1 MKNMKISQNKIT
13 MKRLSILIAFLL
25 FGIGVRA
32 QQTNLTE
39 AVDFT
44 VTDCH
49 GQTYNLFEILDRG
62 QAVFIDFFFYSC
74 GQCQVISPYITG
86 SYTQMGCNM
95 HDVFY
100 IEISYIDSDAV
111 CQQWANEYGVEF
123 PTVGKD
129 GGGNEVFD
137 LYGIQACPT
146 LVLIMPDRSI
156 PIQGLLD
163 LYPFSAQDVVNAMQ
177 RYGLQ
182 PHDCTGTLTVNPQTL
197 HIYNDGETYQ
207 PGQLTIS
214 NMTAEDVIVDAFTA
228 DPIFALQCM
237 DDGQDVTE
245 GMTVT
250 AGQTIIIDVYV
261 DVPVKESFEGKMYV
275 NTSAGNFEVDIIY
288 EMTVGVDEN
297 STMLTLFPN
306 PANESITLQG
316 ENLDV
321 ISIYNALGQKVDT
334 FFSKESQMVI
344 PTAKY
349 PNGIYFVRTNSGKTQ
364 RMIIS
369 HE

>member
-1 MKNMKISQNKIT
+1 

-25 FGIGVRA
+25 FGAGLRA

-86 SYTQMGCNM
+86 SYTQMGCNL

-129 GGGNEVFD
+129 GGGNEVFE

-156 PIQGLLD
+156 PIQGLMQ
-163 LYPFSAQDVVNAMQ
+163 LYPFSPQDVVNAMQ
-177 RYGLQ
+177 QNGLQ
-182 PHDCTGTLTVNPQTL
+182 PHDCTGTLTVNPQTM
-197 HIYNDGETYQ
+197 HIYNDGETYE
-207 PGQLTIS
+207 PGLLTIS
-214 NMTAEDVIVDAFTA
+214 NMTADDVTVNAFA
-228 DPIFALQCM
+228 SDPIFALHCM
-237 DDGQDVTE
+237 YEGQDVTE
-245 GMTVT
+245 GMTVA
-250 AGQTIIIDVYV
+250 AGQSATVEVYV
-261 DVPVKESFEGKMYV
+261 DVPVKESFEGKMYIS
-275 NTSAGNFEVDIIY
+275 TSAGDFEVSIIY
-288 EMTVGVDEN
+288 ELTVGVNECN
-297 STMLTLFPN
+297 STFTLFPN
-306 PANESITLQG
+306 PANESVTLLG
-316 ENLDV
+316 EDLGTV
-321 ISIYNALGQKVDT
+321 CLYNILGQKVDT
-334 FFSKESQMVI
+334 FFSEESLMVI

-349 PNGIYFVRTNSGKTQ
+349 QNGIYFVRTSNGQTQ
-364 RMIIS
+364 RLVIA

>member
-1 MKNMKISQNKIT
+1 MKK
-13 MKRLSILIAFLL
+13 LYILLAFLL
-25 FGIGVRA
+25 FGAGLRA

-111 CQQWANEYGVEF
+111 CQQWANQYGVEF
-123 PTVGKD
+123 PTVGRD

-137 LYGIQACPT
+137 LYGIQGCPT

-156 PIQGLLD
+156 PIQGLMQ
-163 LYPFSAQDVVNAMQ
+163 LYPMSVQDVVSAMQ
-177 RYGLQ
+177 RNGLQ

-197 HIYNDGETYQ
+197 YIYNDGETYE
-207 PGQLTIS
+207 PGLLTIS
-214 NMTAEDVIVDAFTA
+214 NMTADDVTVNAFTA
-228 DPIFALQCM
+228 DPIFALRCM
-237 DDGQDVTE
+237 YNGQDVTE
-245 GMTVT
+245 GMSVA
-250 AGQTIIIDVYV
+250 AGQSATVEVYV
-261 DVPVKESFEGKMYV
+261 DVPVKESYEGKIYI
-275 NTSAGNFEVDIIY
+275 NTSAGDFEANIIY
-288 EMTVGVDEN
+288 ETTLDIGENN
-297 STMLTLFPN
+297 STLALFPN
-306 PANESITLQG
+306 PANESVTLQG
-316 ENLDV
+316 KNLGV
-321 ISIYNALGQKVDT
+321 ISIYNMVGQKVDT
-334 FFSKESQMVI
+334 FFSNESQMVI

-349 PNGIYFVRTNSGKTQ
+349 PNGIYFVKTSSGKTQ
-364 RMIIS
+364 RMVIT

>member
-1 MKNMKISQNKIT
+1 MKK
-13 MKRLSILIAFLL
+13 LSILIAFLL
-25 FGIGVRA
+25 FGAGLHA

-62 QAVFIDFFFYSC
+62 QAVFIDFFFYTC

-111 CQQWANEYGVEF
+111 CQQWANEQGVEF

-137 LYGIQACPT
+137 LYGINACPT

-156 PIQGLLD
+156 PIQGLLQ

-177 RYGLQ
+177 QNGLQ

-197 HIYNDGETYQ
+197 HIHRDETTCE
-207 PGQLTIS
+207 PGLLTIS
-214 NMTAEDVIVDAFTA
+214 NMTAEDVTVNAFTA
-228 DPIFALQCM
+228 DDPFMLQCLYN
-237 DDGQDVTE
+237 GQDVTE
-245 GMTVT
+245 GMSVA
-250 AGQTIIIDVYV
+250 AGQSATVEVYV
-261 DVPVKESFEGKMYV
+261 DVLVKETFEGKMYIS
-275 NTSAGNFEVDIIY
+275 TSAGDFEVDIIY
-288 EMTVGVDEN
+288 ETTVGLSENN
-297 STMLTLFPN
+297 STLSLFPN
-306 PANESITLQG
+306 PAHESVTIQG
-316 ENLDV
+316 ENLGI
-321 ISIYNALGQKVDT
+321 ISIYNVLGQKVDT
-334 FFSKESQMVI
+334 FFAKESQMVI

-349 PNGIYFVRTNSGKTQ
+349 QNGIYFVRTSNGKTQ
-364 RMIIS
+364 RFVIA

>member
-1 MKNMKISQNKIT
+1 MKK
-13 MKRLSILIAFLL
+13 LSIFIIFLL
-25 FGIGVRA
+25 FGAGLQA

-86 SYTQMGCNM
+86 SYTQMGCNL

-123 PTVGKD
+123 PTVGRD

-177 RYGLQ
+177 RNGLQ

-197 HIYNDGETYQ
+197 HIYSDGETYE
-207 PGQLTIS
+207 PGLLTIS
-214 NMTAEDVIVDAFTA
+214 NMTGDDVTVNAFTA
-228 DPIFALQCM
+228 DLFALQCLYE
-237 DDGQDVTE
+237 GQDVTE
-245 GMTVT
+245 GMTVA
-250 AGQTIIIDVYV
+250 AGQTATVEVYV
-261 DVPVKESFEGKMYV
+261 DVPVKDSFEGKLYV
-275 NTSAGNFEVDIIY
+275 NTSAGNFEVNIIY
-288 EMTVGVDEN
+288 ETTFGIDESN
-297 STMLTLFPN
+297 ATLALFPN
-306 PANESITLQG
+306 PANESVTLRG
-316 ENLDV
+316 ENLGV
-321 ISIYNALGQKVDT
+321 VSIYNTLGQEVDT
-334 FFSKESQMVI
+334 FFSEESQMVI

-349 PNGIYFVRTNSGKTQ
+349 QEGIYFVRTSNGMTQ
-364 RMIIS
+364 RLVIV

>member
-1 MKNMKISQNKIT
+1 MKFNLEQLQT
-13 MKRLSILIAFLL
+13 MKKLYILLAFLL
-25 FGIGVRA
+25 FGAGLRA

-62 QAVFIDFFFYSC
+62 QAVFIDFFFYTC
-74 GQCQVISPYITG
+74 NQCQVISPYITG
-86 SYTQMGCNM
+86 SYSQMGCNM

-100 IEISYIDSDAV
+100 IEISYIDNDAV

-123 PTVGKD
+123 PTVGRD

-177 RYGLQ
+177 RNGLQ

-197 HIYNDGETYQ
+197 HIYSDGETYE
-207 PGQLTIS
+207 PGLLTIS
-214 NMTAEDVIVDAFTA
+214 NMTGDDVAVNAFTA
-228 DPIFALQCM
+228 DNIFELQCM
-237 DDGQDVTE
+237 YEGQDVTE
-245 GMTVT
+245 GMTVA
-250 AGQTIIIDVYV
+250 AGQTAIVEVYV
-261 DVPVKESFEGKMYV
+261 DVPVRETFEGKMYV
-275 NTSAGNFEVDIIY
+275 NTSEGNFEVNIVY
-288 EMTVGVDEN
+288 ESTVGVEEN
-297 STMLTLFPN
+297 NATLTVYPN
-306 PANESITLQG
+306 PANESVTLQG
-316 ENLDV
+316 ENLGV
-321 ISIYNALGQKVDT
+321 VSLYNVVGQKVESFYTD
-334 FFSKESQMVI
+334 ESQLVI

-349 PNGIYFVRTNSGKTQ
+349 QEGIYFVRTSNGMTQ
-364 RMIIS
+364 RLVIV

>member
-1 MKNMKISQNKIT
+1 MKK
-13 MKRLSILIAFLL
+13 LYILLAFLL
-25 FGIGVRA
+25 LGAGLRA

-100 IEISYIDSDAV
+100 IEISYIDNDAV

-137 LYGIQACPT
+137 LYGIIACPT

-156 PIQGLLD
+156 PIQGLMQ
-163 LYPFSAQDVVNAMQ
+163 LYPMSVQDVVSAMQ
-177 RYGLQ
+177 QNGLQ

-197 HIYNDGETYQ
+197 YIYNDGETYE
-207 PGQLTIS
+207 PGLLTIS
-214 NMTAEDVIVDAFTA
+214 NMTADDVTVNAFTA

-237 DDGQDVTE
+237 YEGQDVTG
-245 GMTVT
+245 GMTVA
-250 AGQTIIIDVYV
+250 AGQSATVEVYV
-261 DVPVKESFEGKMYV
+261 DVPVKASFEGKMYI
-275 NTSAGNFEVDIIY
+275 NTSAGDFEANIIY
-288 EMTVGVDEN
+288 ETTVGINERN
-297 STMLTLFPN
+297 STFTLFPN
-306 PANESITLQG
+306 PANESVTIHG
-316 ENLDV
+316 DNLGV
-321 ISIYNALGQKVDT
+321 ISIYNMVGQKVDT
-334 FFSKESQMVI
+334 FFSEESQMVI
-344 PTAKY
+344 PTAQY
-349 PNGIYFVRTNSGKTQ
+349 PNGIYFVRTSSGKTQ
-364 RMIIS
+364 RMVIT
-369 HE
+369 HK

>member
-1 MKNMKISQNKIT
+1 MKK
-13 MKRLSILIAFLL
+13 LSILIAFLL
-25 FGIGVRA
+25 FGAGIHA
-32 QQTNLTE
+32 QQTTLTE

-74 GQCQVISPYITG
+74 GQCQTISPYITG

-111 CQQWANEYGVEF
+111 CQQWANQYGVEF
-123 PTVGKD
+123 PTVGRD

-137 LYGIQACPT
+137 LYGITACPT

-163 LYPFSAQDVVNAMQ
+163 LYPFSAQDVVSAMQ
-177 RYGLQ
+177 RNGLQ

-197 HIYNDGETYQ
+197 HIYNDGETYL

-214 NMTAEDVIVDAFTA
+214 NKTADDVTVNAFTA
-228 DPIFALQCM
+228 DPIFAIHCLYE
-237 DDGQDVTE
+237 GQDVTE
-245 GMTVT
+245 GMTVA
-250 AGQTIIIDVYV
+250 AGQTAPVEVYV
-261 DVPVKESFEGKMYV
+261 DVPVKESFEGKLYV
-275 NTSAGNFEVDIIY
+275 STSMGNFEVNIIY
-288 EMTVGVDEN
+288 ESTVGLPECN
-297 STMLTLFPN
+297 APLAMFPN
-306 PANESITLQG
+306 PANDCVTLQG
-316 ENLDV
+316 ENLGEV
-321 ISIYNALGQKVDT
+321 SIYNTLGQKVDS
-334 FFSKESQMVI
+334 FFTNESQLII
-344 PTAKY
+344 PTGKY
-349 PNGIYFVRTNSGKTQ
+349 QEGIYFIKTSNGNTQ
-364 RMIIS
+364 RLVIV
-369 HE
+369 HK

>member
-1 MKNMKISQNKIT
+1 MKK
-13 MKRLSILIAFLL
+13 LSILIAFLL
-25 FGIGVRA
+25 FGAGLRA

-74 GQCQVISPYITG
+74 GQCQMISPYITG
-86 SYTQMGCNM
+86 SYTQMGCNL

-129 GGGNEVFD
+129 GGGNEVFE

-156 PIQGLLD
+156 PIQGLLQ

-177 RYGLQ
+177 QNGLQ
-182 PHDCTGTLTVNPQTL
+182 PHDCSVGIAEN
-197 HIYNDGETYQ
+197 ET
-207 PGQLTIS
+207 
-214 NMTAEDVIVDAFTA
+214 A
-228 DPIFALQCM
+228 
-237 DDGQDVTE
+237 
-245 GMTVT
+245 
-250 AGQTIIIDVYV
+250 
-261 DVPVKESFEGKMYV
+261 
-275 NTSAGNFEVDIIY
+275 
-288 EMTVGVDEN
+288 
-297 STMLTLFPN
+297 LTLFPN
-306 PANESITLQG
+306 PANESVTLVS
-316 ENLDV
+316 ENLEEV
-321 ISIYNALGQKVDT
+321 TLYNLMGQKVDT
-334 FFSKESQMVI
+334 FFAEGSQLVI
-344 PTAKY
+344 STAKY
-349 PNGIYFVRTNSGKTQ
+349 PDGIYFVKTNNGETQ
-364 RMIIS
+364 RLVIA

>member
-1 MKNMKISQNKIT
+1 
-13 MKRLSILIAFLL
+13 MKRLSILIVFLL
-25 FGIGVRA
+25 FGAGLHA
-32 QQTNLTE
+32 QQTNLTQ

-100 IEISYIDSDAV
+100 IEISYMDSDAA

-137 LYGIQACPT
+137 LYGITACPT

-177 RYGLQ
+177 QNGLQ
-182 PHDCTGTLTVNPQTL
+182 PHDC
-197 HIYNDGETYQ
+197 
-207 PGQLTIS
+207 
-214 NMTAEDVIVDAFTA
+214 
-228 DPIFALQCM
+228 
-237 DDGQDVTE
+237 
-245 GMTVT
+245 
-250 AGQTIIIDVYV
+250 
-261 DVPVKESFEGKMYV
+261 
-275 NTSAGNFEVDIIY
+275 NTTS
-288 EMTVGVDEN
+288 VDEN
-297 STMLTLFPN
+297 SNTLTLYPN
-306 PANESITLQG
+306 PANESVTLQG
-316 ENLDV
+316 ENIGIVSL
-321 ISIYNALGQKVDT
+321 YNVLGQKIDT
-334 FFSKESQMVI
+334 FIPEGAELII
-344 PTAKY
+344 PTGKY
-349 PNGIYFVRTNSGKTQ
+349 QEGIYILRTSSGMTQ
-364 RMIIS
+364 RFVIV
-369 HE
+369 HK

>member
-1 MKNMKISQNKIT
+1 MKK
-13 MKRLSILIAFLL
+13 LSILLAFLL
-25 FGIGVRA
+25 FGAGLRA
-32 QQTNLTE
+32 QQTNLTQ

-62 QAVFIDFFFYSC
+62 QAVFIDFFFYTC

-100 IEISYIDSDAV
+100 IEISYIDSDAT
-111 CQQWANEYGVEF
+111 CQQWANEHGVEF

-137 LYGIQACPT
+137 LYGIMACPT

-177 RYGLQ
+177 QHGLH
-182 PHDCTGTLTVNPQTL
+182 PHDCIGTLTVNPQTI
-197 HIYNDGETYQ
+197 HIYNDGETYK
-207 PGQLTIS
+207 PGELTIS
-214 NMTAEDVIVDAFTA
+214 NKTTEDVTINAFTA
-228 DPIFALQCM
+228 DPIFTLQCTYE
-237 DDGQDVTE
+237 GQDVTE
-245 GMTVT
+245 GMTVA
-250 AGQTIIIDVYV
+250 AGQTAIVEVFV
-261 DVPVKESFEGKMYV
+261 DVPVKETFEGKMYI
-275 NTSAGNFEVDIIY
+275 NTSAGDFEADIIY
-288 EMTVGVDEN
+288 ESTVGLEEN
-297 STMLTLFPN
+297 KTTLTLFPN
-306 PANESITLQG
+306 PANESVTLQG
-316 ENLDV
+316 ENLGTV
-321 ISIYNALGQKVDT
+321 SLYNALGQKLET
-334 FFSKESQMVI
+334 FFPEGSQMVI

-349 PNGIYFVRTNSGKTQ
+349 QNGVYVIRTSNGMTQHFVIAHK
-364 RMIIS
+364 
-369 HE
+369 

>member
-1 MKNMKISQNKIT
+1 
-13 MKRLSILIAFLL
+13 MKRLSILIVFLL
-25 FGIGVRA
+25 FGAGLHA
-32 QQTNLTE
+32 QQTNLTQ

-49 GQTYNLFEILDRG
+49 GQTYNLFDILDRG

-100 IEISYIDSDAV
+100 IEISYMDSDAA

-137 LYGIQACPT
+137 LYGITACPT

-182 PHDCTGTLTVNPQTL
+182 PHDC
-197 HIYNDGETYQ
+197 
-207 PGQLTIS
+207 
-214 NMTAEDVIVDAFTA
+214 
-228 DPIFALQCM
+228 
-237 DDGQDVTE
+237 
-245 GMTVT
+245 
-250 AGQTIIIDVYV
+250 
-261 DVPVKESFEGKMYV
+261 
-275 NTSAGNFEVDIIY
+275 NTTS
-288 EMTVGVDEN
+288 VDEN
-297 STMLTLFPN
+297 STTLTLFPN
-306 PANESITLQG
+306 PANESVTLQG
-316 ENLDV
+316 ENLGV
-321 ISIYNALGQKVDT
+321 VSIYNALGQKVDT
-334 FFSKESQMVI
+334 FVSDGSQLVI
-344 PTAKY
+344 PTDKY
-349 PNGIYFVRTNSGKTQ
+349 QDGIYFIKTSNGNTQ
-364 RMIIS
+364 RLVIT

>member
-1 MKNMKISQNKIT
+1 
-13 MKRLSILIAFLL
+13 MKRLSILIVFLL
-25 FGIGVRA
+25 FGAGLHA
-32 QQTNLTE
+32 QQTNLTQ

-100 IEISYIDSDAV
+100 IEISYMDSDAA

-137 LYGIQACPT
+137 LYGITACPT

-182 PHDCTGTLTVNPQTL
+182 PHDC
-197 HIYNDGETYQ
+197 
-207 PGQLTIS
+207 
-214 NMTAEDVIVDAFTA
+214 
-228 DPIFALQCM
+228 
-237 DDGQDVTE
+237 
-245 GMTVT
+245 
-250 AGQTIIIDVYV
+250 
-261 DVPVKESFEGKMYV
+261 
-275 NTSAGNFEVDIIY
+275 NTTSI
-288 EMTVGVDEN
+288 DEN
-297 STMLTLFPN
+297 NTTLTLFPN
-306 PANESITLQG
+306 PANERVTLQG
-316 ENLDV
+316 ENLGV
-321 ISIYNALGQKVDT
+321 VSIYNALGQKVDT
-334 FFSKESQMVI
+334 FITDESQLVI
-344 PTAKY
+344 PTDKY
-349 PNGIYFVRTNSGKTQ
+349 QDGIYFIKTSNGNTQ
-364 RMIIS
+364 RLVIT
-369 HE
+369 HQ

>member
-1 MKNMKISQNKIT
+1 MKK
-13 MKRLSILIAFLL
+13 LSILIAFLL
-25 FGIGVRA
+25 LGAGLRA

-62 QAVFIDFFFYSC
+62 QAVFIDFFFNSC
-74 GQCQVISPYITG
+74 GGCQVISPYITG
-86 SYTQMGCNM
+86 SYAPMGCNM

-111 CQQWANEYGVEF
+111 CQQWANQYGVEF

-129 GGGNEVFD
+129 GGGDEVFG

-156 PIQGLLD
+156 PIQGLMQ
-163 LYPFSAQDVVNAMQ
+163 LYPFSVQDVINAMQ
-177 RYGLQ
+177 QNGLQ

-197 HIYNDGETYQ
+197 HIYNNGETYQ

-214 NMTAEDVIVDAFTA
+214 NMTAEDVTVNAFTA

-245 GMTVT
+245 GMTVS
-250 AGQTIIIDVYV
+250 AGETIIIDIYV
-261 DVPVKESFEGKMYV
+261 DVPVKENFEGKMYV

-288 EMTVGVDEN
+288 EMTVGINEN
-297 STMLTLFPN
+297 TSTLTLFPN
-306 PANESITLQG
+306 PANESVTLQG
-316 ENLDV
+316 ENLGV
-321 ISIYNALGQKVDT
+321 VSLYNALGQKVET
-334 FFSKESQMVI
+334 FFTNESRLVI

-349 PNGIYFVRTNSGKTQ
+349 QEGIYFIKSNNGMTQ
-364 RMIIS
+364 RLVIV

>member
-1 MKNMKISQNKIT
+1 MKK
-13 MKRLSILIAFLL
+13 LYILLAFLL
-25 FGIGVRA
+25 FGAGLSA

-86 SYTQMGCNM
+86 SYTQMGCNL

-129 GGGNEVFD
+129 GGGNEVFN
-137 LYGIQACPT
+137 LSGLNACPT

-156 PIQGLLD
+156 PIQGLMQ

-177 RYGLQ
+177 QNGLQ

-197 HIYNDGETYQ
+197 RIYSDETTYE
-207 PGQLTIS
+207 PGLLTIS
-214 NMTAEDVIVDAFTA
+214 NMTADDVTVNAFTA
-228 DPIFALQCM
+228 DPIFALRCM
-237 DDGQDVTE
+237 NEGQDVTE
-245 GMTVT
+245 GMSVA
-250 AGQTIIIDVYV
+250 AGQSATVEVYV
-261 DVPVKESFEGKMYV
+261 DVPVKESFEGKMYI
-275 NTSAGNFEVDIIY
+275 NTSAGNFEVNIIY
-288 EMTVGVDEN
+288 ETTLGIGESN
-297 STMLTLFPN
+297 ATLTLAPN
-306 PANESITLQG
+306 PANESVTIQG
-316 ENLDV
+316 ENLGV
-321 ISIYNALGQKVDT
+321 VSLYNALGQKVDT
-334 FFSKESQMVI
+334 FVSEESRMVI
-344 PTAKY
+344 PTTKY
-349 PNGIYFVRTNSGKTQ
+349 QNGIYFVKTSSGET
-364 RMIIS
+364 RRLVIA

>member
-1 MKNMKISQNKIT
+1 MKK
-13 MKRLSILIAFLL
+13 LYILLAFLL
-25 FGIGVRA
+25 FGAGLRA

-86 SYTQMGCNM
+86 SYTQMGCNL

-123 PTVGKD
+123 PTVGRD

-177 RYGLQ
+177 RNGLQ
-182 PHDCTGTLTVNPQTL
+182 PHDCTGTLTVNPQTM
-197 HIYNDGETYQ
+197 HIYNDGQTYE
-207 PGQLTIS
+207 PGLLTIS
-214 NMTAEDVIVDAFTA
+214 NMTGDDVTVNAFTA
-228 DPIFALQCM
+228 NLFALQCLYE
-237 DDGQDVTE
+237 GQDVTE
-245 GMTVT
+245 GMTVA
-250 AGQTIIIDVYV
+250 AGQTATLEVYV
-261 DVPVKESFEGKMYV
+261 DVPVKESFEGKLYV
-275 NTSAGNFEVDIIY
+275 NTSAGNFEVNIIY
-288 EMTVGVDEN
+288 ETTFGIDESN
-297 STMLTLFPN
+297 ATLALFPN
-306 PANESITLQG
+306 PANESVTLRG
-316 ENLDV
+316 ENLGV
-321 ISIYNALGQKVDT
+321 VSIYNTLGQEVDT
-334 FFSKESQMVI
+334 FSEESQMVI

-349 PNGIYFVRTNSGKTQ
+349 QEGIYFVRTSNGMTQ
-364 RMIIS
+364 RLVIV

>member
-1 MKNMKISQNKIT
+1 MKK
-13 MKRLSILIAFLL
+13 LYILLAFLL
-25 FGIGVRA
+25 FGVGLRA

-86 SYTQMGCNM
+86 SYTQMGCNL

-123 PTVGKD
+123 PTVGRD

-177 RYGLQ
+177 RNGLQ
-182 PHDCTGTLTVNPQTL
+182 PHDCTGTLTVNPQTM
-197 HIYNDGETYQ
+197 HIYDDGETYE
-207 PGQLTIS
+207 PGLLTIS
-214 NMTAEDVIVDAFTA
+214 NMTGDGVTVNAFTA
-228 DPIFALQCM
+228 DLFALQCLYE
-237 DDGQDVTE
+237 GQDVTE
-245 GMTVT
+245 GMTVA
-250 AGQTIIIDVYV
+250 AGQTATLEVYV
-261 DVPVKESFEGKMYV
+261 DVPVKDSFEGKMYV
-275 NTSAGNFEVDIIY
+275 NTSAGNFEVNIIY
-288 EMTVGVDEN
+288 ETTFGIDESN
-297 STMLTLFPN
+297 ATLALFPN
-306 PANESITLQG
+306 PANESVTLRG
-316 ENLDV
+316 ENLGV
-321 ISIYNALGQKVDT
+321 VSIYNTLGQEVDT
-334 FFSKESQMVI
+334 FFSEESQMVI

-349 PNGIYFVRTNSGKTQ
+349 QEGIYFVRTSNGMTQ
-364 RMIIS
+364 RLVIV

>member
-1 MKNMKISQNKIT
+1 MKK
-13 MKRLSILIAFLL
+13 LYILLAFLL
-25 FGIGVRA
+25 LGAGLRA

-100 IEISYIDSDAV
+100 IEISYIDNDAV

-137 LYGIQACPT
+137 LYGIIACPT

-156 PIQGLLD
+156 PIQGLMQ
-163 LYPFSAQDVVNAMQ
+163 LYPMSVQDVVSAMQ
-177 RYGLQ
+177 QNGLQ

-197 HIYNDGETYQ
+197 YIYNDGETYE
-207 PGQLTIS
+207 PGLLTIS
-214 NMTAEDVIVDAFTA
+214 NMTADDVTVNAFTA
-228 DPIFALQCM
+228 DPIFALHCM
-237 DDGQDVTE
+237 YEGQDVTG
-245 GMTVT
+245 GMTVA
-250 AGQTIIIDVYV
+250 AGQSATVEVYV
-261 DVPVKESFEGKMYV
+261 DVPIKQSFEGKMYI
-275 NTSAGNFEVDIIY
+275 NTSAGDFEANIIY
-288 EMTVGVDEN
+288 ETTVGINERN
-297 STMLTLFPN
+297 STFTLFPN
-306 PANESITLQG
+306 PANESVTIHG
-316 ENLDV
+316 ENLGV
-321 ISIYNALGQKVDT
+321 ISIYNMVGQKVDT
-334 FFSKESQMVI
+334 FFSEESQMVI
-344 PTAKY
+344 PTAQY
-349 PNGIYFVRTNSGKTQ
+349 PNGIYFVRTSSGKTQ
-364 RMIIS
+364 RMVIA
-369 HE
+369 HK

>member
-1 MKNMKISQNKIT
+1 
-13 MKRLSILIAFLL
+13 MKRLSILIVFLL
-25 FGIGVRA
+25 FGASLHA
-32 QQTNLTE
+32 QQTNLTQ

-100 IEISYIDSDAV
+100 IEISYMDSDAA

-123 PTVGKD
+123 PTVGRD

-137 LYGIQACPT
+137 LYGITACPT

-177 RYGLQ
+177 QNGLQ
-182 PHDCTGTLTVNPQTL
+182 PHDCTGTLTVNPQTIN
-197 HIYNDGETYQ
+197 IYNSDEAYE
-207 PGQLTIS
+207 PGLLTIS
-214 NMTAEDVIVDAFTA
+214 NMTADDVNVNAFTA
-228 DPIFALQCM
+228 DPIFTLQCLY
-237 DDGQDVTE
+237 DGQDVTD
-245 GMTVT
+245 GMIVS
-250 AGQTIIIDVYV
+250 AGQTATIEVYV
-261 DVPVKESFEGKMYV
+261 DVPAKEAFEGKMYV
-275 NTSAGNFEVDIIY
+275 NTSAGNFEVDIVY

-297 STMLTLFPN
+297 STTLTLFPN
-306 PANESITLQG
+306 PANESVTLQG
-316 ENLDV
+316 ENLGV
-321 ISIYNALGQKVDT
+321 VSIYNALGQKVDT
-334 FFSKESQMVI
+334 FITDESQLVI
-344 PTAKY
+344 PTDKY
-349 PNGIYFVRTNSGKTQ
+349 QDGIYFIKTSNGNTQ
-364 RMIIS
+364 RLVIT

>member
-1 MKNMKISQNKIT
+1 MKK
-13 MKRLSILIAFLL
+13 LSILIAFLL
-25 FGIGVRA
+25 FGAGLRA
-32 QQTNLTE
+32 QQTNLTQ

-123 PTVGKD
+123 PTVGRD

-137 LYGIQACPT
+137 LYGINACPT

-156 PIQGLLD
+156 PIQGLLQ

-177 RYGLQ
+177 QNGLQ

-197 HIYNDGETYQ
+197 HIYSDETTYE
-207 PGQLTIS
+207 PGLLTIS
-214 NMTAEDVIVDAFTA
+214 NMTAEDVTVNAFTA
-228 DPIFALQCM
+228 DPIFALHCM
-237 DDGQDVTE
+237 YEGQDVTE
-245 GMTVT
+245 GMSVA
-250 AGQTIIIDVYV
+250 AGQAATVEVYV
-261 DVPVKESFEGKMYV
+261 DVPVKETFEGKMYIS
-275 NTSAGNFEVDIIY
+275 TSAGNFEVNIIY
-288 EMTVGVDEN
+288 ESTLNIGENN
-297 STMLTLFPN
+297 STLALFPN
-306 PANESITLQG
+306 PANESVTLQG
-316 ENLDV
+316 ENLGV
-321 ISIYNALGQKVDT
+321 VSIYNALGQKVET
-334 FFSKESQMVI
+334 FFTEESQIII
-344 PTAKY
+344 PTSKY
-349 PNGIYFVRTNSGKTQ
+349 QNGIYFIRTSSGKTQ
-364 RMIIS
+364 RMVIA